1 MKRKNYL
8 LIGFWIL
15 DAFILG
21 YFAWHGWRLSV
32 GLLVF
37 AVISLGVISQ
47 LSSALNQDTLDLQRD
62 TREGWHHEIVFASRV
77 TRDYAQMLGLL
88 YEHDPSAAEV
98 FQDRLSEA
106 LRERSPEIS
115 LAVAELSAQAEKN

>member
-1 MKRKNYL
+1 M
-8 LIGFWIL
+8 
-15 DAFILG
+15 
-21 YFAWHGWRLSV
+21 
-32 GLLVF
+32 F

-77 TRDYAQMLGLL
+77 TKDYAQMLGLL